1 MDAIAGVLTI
11 PNALHRWS
19 SSSLGTNLGVNMVTR
34 TATGRN
40 AAILLATIVSASAIA
55 ASGTY
60 ATGAGAV
67 TSWSAS
73 PDFDNIRS
81 SLMPVCIYVY
91 QGRTTGANP
100 EGEFLEGASFLN
112 NPDVQKTLKKF
123 SCYKINV
130 VRSDK
135 MPKNLQRD
143 LAEKFK
149 AQKFA
154 VILMSS
160 DMKQEFTFKKDPF
173 GALAADPKLLISTAE
188 KVLKYQEALKAADAK
203 ADKAKGKDKEE
214 EIADAGPKTV
224 GGIPGLNKEEK
235 DEKKDDKGKKD
246 DKKIPAAPTKPAG
259 PVDE

>member
-1 MDAIAGVLTI
+1 MDAKHGMFTI
-11 PNALHRWS
+11 PSALHRWS
-19 SSSLGTNLGVNMVTR
+19 SSSLGANLGVNMVTR
-34 TATGRN
+34 TATRRN
-40 AAILLATIVSASAIA
+40 AVVLLATLVSASAIA

-67 TSWSAS
+67 TSWSTS

-81 SLMPVCIYVY
+81 STMPVCIYVY

-100 EGEFLEGASFLN
+100 EAEHLEGSNFLN
-112 NPDVQKTLKKF
+112 NADVQKTLKKF

-135 MPKNLQRD
+135 MPKNLQRE

-173 GALAADPKLLISTAE
+173 GALAADPKLLIASAE
-188 KVLKYQEALKAADAK
+188 KVLKYQESLKAAEAK

-214 EIADAGPKTV
+214 EVAEAGPKTV

-235 DEKKDDKGKKD
+235 EEKKDPKGKKEE
-246 DKKIPAAPTKPAG
+246 KPAAAAKPAG